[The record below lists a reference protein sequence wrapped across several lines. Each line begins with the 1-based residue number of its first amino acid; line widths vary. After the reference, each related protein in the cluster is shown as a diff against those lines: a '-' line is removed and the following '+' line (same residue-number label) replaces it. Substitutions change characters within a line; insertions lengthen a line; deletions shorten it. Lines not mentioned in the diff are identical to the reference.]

1 MIEKITHNF
10 GWKLLSVGIA
20 FLAWL
25 IILNIED
32 PTTTRTIDGVRVQK
46 TNVERITSEKK
57 AIEYKAGEVISVRV
71 KGKRSVIDKMN
82 ASDIVAYADLEKM
95 SITGAINI
103 QFDLD
108 EGITV
113 VDSEPSMLLVSLE
126 NIITVQ
132 KEIQFY
138 MEGEPKEGYVYL
150 EPIITPNYLEI
161 EGPESKVGLIKSVLV
176 PVNVDNV
183 TKDVTLYGTPK
194 VIDDSN
200 NVILGLSKSSVQV
213 KIEVPIEKTKEV
225 GLVLNISDQVAEGYE
240 LVNVRLSQDKLSVRG
255 KESSINAL
263 SSLEVKNIDISQLTE
278 STTIE
283 VPTRELLPSNISLYE
298 EADTIGVILEIEP
311 IIERTIEIT
320 NQDLIIRQQAEG
332 LGLTF
337 VQDESYFI
345 TFRGIATKLETITV
359 ENLIPSIS
367 LEGLEEGEHEVAIDI
382 YEPYGLLLEE
392 ELPKVKLLLQ
402 AIVSQEEAIEDASS
416 EEENV
421 VDELG
426 NN

>member
-1 MIEKITHNF
+1 MIEKITHNL
-10 GWKLLSVGIA
+10 GWKLLSVAIA
-20 FLAWL
+20 FLTWL

-32 PTTTRTIDGVRVQK
+32 PTTTRTIDGIRVQK
-46 TNVERITSEKK
+46 INVEKITSEKK

-82 ASDIVAYADLEKM
+82 SSDVFAYADLEKM

-103 QFDLD
+103 QFDMD

-113 VDSEPSMLLVSLE
+113 VDSEPSMLLVALE

-200 NVILGLSKSSVQV
+200 NVILGLNKSSVQV

-225 GLVLNISDQVAEGYE
+225 GLVLNIGDQVAEGYE
-240 LVNVRLSQDKLSVRG
+240 LVNVRLSQDTLKVRG
-255 KESSINAL
+255 KENYINAL
-263 SSLEVKNIDISQLTE
+263 SSLEVKNVDISQLTE

-283 VPTRELLPSNISLYE
+283 VSTKELLPSNISLYDE
-298 EADTIGVILEIEP
+298 ESSIGVILEIEP
-311 IIERTIEIT
+311 IVERTIEIT
-320 NQDLIIRQQAEG
+320 NQDFIVRQQPED
-332 LGLTF
+332 LELVF
-337 VQDESYFI
+337 EEDQSYFI
-345 TFRGIATKLETITV
+345 TFKGIASKLEAITV
-359 ENLIPSIS
+359 DSLIPSIN
-367 LEGLEEGEHEVAIDI
+367 LEGLQEGSHEVDVQI
-382 YEPYGLLLEE
+382 YEPYGLLLET
-392 ELPKVKLLLQ
+392 ELPKVMILLRS
-402 AIVSQEEAIEDASS
+402 IPI
-416 EEENV
+416 EEEV
-421 VDELG
+421 TEDTEDTTVDTPVEEG
-426 NN
+426 AN